1 MSDYR
6 NPNDPMGRDPNP
18 LYDPDDRGGS
28 ATWGWAAAALFVV
41 VILAIAFGVGS
52 GPNRVAS
59 NNAPPPVISP
69 ASPGAAHPGNPA
81 PLAPPS
87 APASQNNNNL

>member
-52 GPNRVAS
+52 GPSRVAS
-59 NNAPPPVISP
+59 NNASPPVMSP
-69 ASPGAAHPGNPA
+69 AAPGAANPGNPA

-87 APASQNNNNL
+87 APASQNNNNP